1 LAAAAQASFSEKYLR
16 GQVDIWYER
25 FAGRPIGEVVDVPLN
40 REQEEGMGSQA
51 AATIQRERKR
61 IDPNGPTVACIRV
74 QAKDLRPFIL
84 RRWSA
89 TALPSWALEEPAR
102 GSFYWRA
109 RSKEKL
115 LAKAIRKL
123 RLEALGH
130 GIDRGTIVVTDSG
143 AELRVDFRLDERAP
157 APKKPEFGLAGAGR

>member
-1 LAAAAQASFSEKYLR
+1 MTS
-16 GQVDIWYER
+16 
-25 FAGRPIGEVVDVPLN
+25 FAGRPSSELVDVLLN

-51 AATIQRERKR
+51 AAIAEGQRNRH
-61 IDPNGPTVACIRV
+61 DLSGPTVACVRV

-130 GIDRGTIVVTDSG
+130 GIDRGSIVVTDSG